1 MPLLLVFLMVSLV
14 SYSSFKNVLIKH
26 VFNIFKMFKQYSLD
40 IHWKWCLHW
49 WVSQAF
55 PLTIPQNSV
64 FLHPWLTCCLAKTKH
79 LSMPSLEQCMWWT
92 DRWYTSAKSLLVF
105 PNVPQMAWTE
115 PWTESMNTPA
125 LDTVWTLPSSSWTF
139 SMRCNFI
146 QNLTILYL
154 WNMSSSDRIGWK
166 GTTNRR
172 CI

>member
-1 MPLLLVFLMVSLV
+1 MVPALMSL
-14 SYSSFKNVLIKH
+14 SSFSSYNTSKL
-26 VFNIFKMFKQYSLD
+26 
-40 IHWKWCLHW
+40 CL
-49 WVSQAF
+49 
-55 PLTIPQNSV
+55 
-64 FLHPWLTCCLAKTKH
+64 LHPWLTCCLAKTKH

-125 LDTVWTLPSSSWTF
+125 LDRVWTLPSSSWTF
-139 SMRCNFI
+139 SLRCNFI

-172 CI
+172 CIQQTTELLRFSFLRQTCPFFPSLHKNY